1 MPGRIMS
8 SVVIARLL
16 LFPILYLGNRWGRGN
31 CLPAV
36 AAKPQ
41 AN

>member
-1 MPGRIMS
+1 VMS
-8 SVVIARLL
+8 SVAIARLL
-16 LFPILYLGNRWGRGN
+16 LFPILYLGNRFGKGD
-31 CLPAV
+31 CLLAT